1 MKYRITVII
10 EDYVRVN
17 DKLELVKVKKIGTCK
32 TWDDVNDFLG
42 YWTEIF
48 GEVTFTIKP
57 ITEEEE

>member
-17 DKLELVKVKKIGTCK
+17 DKLEHVKVKKIGTCK

>member
-17 DKLELVKVKKIGTCK
+17 DKLEHVKVKKIGTCN
-32 TWDDVNDFLG
+32 TRDDVNDFLG
-42 YWTEIF
+42 YWTDIF

-57 ITEEEE
+57 ITEEEK

>member
-1 MKYRITVII
+1 MKYEITVMIK
-10 EDYVRVN
+10 DYLRVDN
-17 DKLELVKVKKIGTCK
+17 KYESVEVKKKGTCK
-32 TWDDVNDFLG
+32 TWDDVNNFLG